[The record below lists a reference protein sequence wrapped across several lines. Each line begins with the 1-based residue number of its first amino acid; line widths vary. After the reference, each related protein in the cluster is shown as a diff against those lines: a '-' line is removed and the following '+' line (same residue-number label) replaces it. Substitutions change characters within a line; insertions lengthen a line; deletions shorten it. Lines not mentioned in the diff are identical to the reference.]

1 MKQQQNIKIKNFLKN
16 LYEGNEYESSFNDEV
31 YEWNGDFDE
40 PKEVEYVFRYN
51 INVESVYG
59 ESDKTMTGMGVII
72 NEFTVDGEN
81 MIPGWKEI
89 GYNED
94 VWYIEKLSDIILD
107 EMINVFPMSIYLTFY
122 GKDEVRQRN

>member
-40 PKEVEYVFRYN
+40 TKEVEYVFRYN

-59 ESDKTMTGMGVII
+59 ESDKTITGMDVII

>member
-59 ESDKTMTGMGVII
+59 ESDKTITGMDVII

>member
-1 MKQQQNIKIKNFLKN
+1 MKSQQNIKIKNFLKN
-16 LYEGNEYESSFNDEV
+16 LYEGNEYESSFKDEV
-31 YEWNGDFDE
+31 YDE
-40 PKEVEYVFRYN
+40 ELKEVEYVFRYN
-51 INVESVYG
+51 IDVKSVYG
-59 ESDKTMTGMGVII
+59 ESDKTITGMDVII
-72 NEFTVDGEN
+72 NEFTVDGVN
-81 MIPGWKEI
+81 MMPGWKEI

>member
-1 MKQQQNIKIKNFLKN
+1 MKSQQNIKIKNFLKN
-16 LYEGNEYESSFNDEV
+16 LYEGNEYESSFKDEV
-31 YEWNGDFDE
+31 YDE
-40 PKEVEYVFRYN
+40 ELKEVEYVFKYN
-51 INVESVYG
+51 IDVKSVYG
-59 ESDKTMTGMGVII
+59 ESDKTITGMDVII
-72 NEFTVDGEN
+72 NEFTVDGVN
-81 MIPGWKEI
+81 MMPGWKEI